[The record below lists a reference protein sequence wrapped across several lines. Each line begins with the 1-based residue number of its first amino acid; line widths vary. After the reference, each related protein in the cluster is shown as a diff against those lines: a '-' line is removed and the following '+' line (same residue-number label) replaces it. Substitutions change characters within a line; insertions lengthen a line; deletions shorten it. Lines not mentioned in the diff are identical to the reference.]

1 MPIYPR
7 KLLVPAGFE
16 GAVHVQSRCVR
27 RAWLCG
33 RDPVTGADYQHRRDW
48 ALQRLRQLAG
58 IFAIEVCAH
67 ALMANH
73 AHLVLWIRP
82 ALAQAWS
89 ATDVATRWLIF
100 SASPPPARTTNL
112 ATPRRIPRRCAP
124 WPRMKPASPSCAPG
138 WPA

>member
-1 MPIYPR
+1 LTIYPR

-73 AHLVLWIRP
+73 AHLVLLFKRVAGKVASLRRKARAMGQRWVAGMRASRRVFRRAP
-82 ALAQAWS
+82 A
-89 ATDVATRWLIF
+89 
-100 SASPPPARTTNL
+100 PA
-112 ATPRRIPRRCAP
+112 
-124 WPRMKPASPSCAPG
+124 G
-138 WPA
+138 